1 MSLVIPKRDI
11 FHEKWS
17 VIFHEDKHTFVIRKN
32 NFWGGIMVKIAQ
44 MIEFIKEDVNNEESM
59 TLTFFN
65 RVLQTGFQL
74 AMLLGIPFL
83 IYVLTSF
90 GKLP

>member
-1 MSLVIPKRDI
+1 M
-11 FHEKWS
+11 
-17 VIFHEDKHTFVIRKN
+17 
-32 NFWGGIMVKIAQ
+32 KIAQ